1 MKKFLLGL
9 LLLAGFAGAAPAYAM
24 SDAEE
29 VVAKSKVT
37 AESMFS
43 DPNYPL
49 LLDLVTRAKAVLIVP
64 DMFRAGFVIGG
75 RGGTGV
81 LLSRDSNSGWSNPAF
96 YTLGGASFGLQI
108 GAQSQELVIV
118 VMTDKGLNAVMNR
131 RVTLGGDTGVSIGEL
146 GAGAQASTGMDL
158 KADMYAFSRAAGLYA
173 GVSLDGTWIQP
184 RKDYNQYFYG
194 QGTTPE
200 AVLVQRTASNPQA
213 QPLVDVLPR

>member
-1 MKKFLLGL
+1 MKKLLLGL
-9 LLLAGFAGAAPAYAM
+9 LLLAGFVATDPAYAM

-29 VVAKSKVT
+29 VVGKAKVT

-43 DPNYPL
+43 DPNYPI
-49 LLDLVTRAKAVLIVP
+49 LLDLTTRAKAILIVP
-64 DMFRAGFVIGG
+64 DMFRAGFIVGG

-81 LLSRDSNSGWSNPAF
+81 LLARSNDGWSGPAF
-96 YTLGGASFGLQI
+96 YTMGGASFGLQI

-118 VMTDKGLNAVMNR
+118 IMTDKGLNAVMNR
-131 RVTLGGDTGVSIGEL
+131 RVTLGADSGVSIGEL

-158 KADMYAFSRAAGLYA
+158 KADMYAFSRAEGLYA

-184 RKDYNQYFYG
+184 RKDYNGYFYG

-200 AVLVQRTASNPQA
+200 AILVQRTASNPVA
-213 QPLVDVLPR
+213 QPLIDVLPR